1 MRSRLF
7 FFRGK
12 EPKKEG
18 AEKKVG
24 KRAAKKS
31 GKSEGEKAGRLQ
43 SGQLQT
49 GQWRTGRDG
58 QGGIGV
64 FPEKIFGNTL
74 AKKPDFGYNKKKA
87 TAGKRAGGR
96 N

>member
-1 MRSRLF
+1 MKVKRLDDCSRGSYR
-7 FFRGK
+7 RGS
-12 EPKKEG
+12 G
-18 AEKKVG
+18 GQVG
-24 KRAAKKS
+24 
-31 GKSEGEKAGRLQ
+31 
-43 SGQLQT
+43 
-49 GQWRTGRDG
+49 TGR
-58 QGGIGV
+58 GIGV

>member
-1 MRSRLF
+1 MVAVGAVTDGAAADRS
-7 FFRGK
+7 G
-12 EPKKEG
+12 
-18 AEKKVG
+18 
-24 KRAAKKS
+24 RA
-31 GKSEGEKAGRLQ
+31 
-43 SGQLQT
+43 
-49 GQWRTGRDG
+49 
-58 QGGIGV
+58 GGIGV